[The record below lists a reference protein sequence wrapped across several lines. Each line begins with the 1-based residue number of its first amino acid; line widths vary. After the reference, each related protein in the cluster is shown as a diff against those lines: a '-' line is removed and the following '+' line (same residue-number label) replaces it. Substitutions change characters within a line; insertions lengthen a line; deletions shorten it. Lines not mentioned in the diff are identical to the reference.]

1 MELEFAGRFLVW
13 IISIL
18 VPAVVLHLHLHR
30 RKTISRQRLP
40 PGPRGWPVFGNMF
53 DLGEMPHKTLMGLKR
68 QYGSVVWLRLG
79 SINTV
84 VVLTAKAAAELFKN
98 HDVAFAD
105 RTITEVMTAQSYEKG
120 SLALAPYGTYWRVM
134 KRIMTVE
141 MLVTKRINET
151 VPVRRK
157 CADVLLTWIENE
169 TTVGGSS
176 VAVARFVFLSLF
188 NMLGNLILSRD
199 LVDPESRIGSEFFTA
214 MMGLMEWGGHPNI
227 VDVFP
232 CLRWLDPQG
241 LKRKMN
247 RDLGNTYE
255 IVSGFLKERMKE
267 REAEGAESRKKDFLE
282 VLLNFEGNGKD
293 EPQTLS
299 EHELIIIIMEIFL
312 AGSETT
318 SSSIEWAM
326 TELLLK
332 PETMDKAKAE
342 LAQVVGPNR
351 KFEESDIDNCKYLQA
366 IIKETLR
373 LHPPIP
379 FLVPR
384 KAIHD
389 TEFMGYHIPQN
400 TQLFI
405 NVCAIGRDPECWGN
419 PSSFRPE
426 RFLNL
431 KTEYKGHH
439 FELIPFGAGR
449 RICAGIPL
457 AHRMLHLVL
466 GSLLH
471 AFDWG
476 IDRDFDDDIR
486 DTRERMGV
494 TVRKLKPLRAI
505 ARKSQLN

>member
-30 RKTISRQRLP
+30 RKTISGQRLP

-98 HDVAFAD
+98 HDVVFAD

-151 VPVRRK
+151 VSVRRK

-169 TTVGGSS
+169 TTAGGSS

-199 LVDPESRIGSEFFTA
+199 LVDPESRMGSEFFTA

-232 CLRWLDPQG
+232 CLRWFDPQG

-267 REAEGAESRKKDFLE
+267 REAEGAESSRKKDFLE

-299 EHELIIIIMEIFL
+299 EHELIIIIMVRFD
-312 AGSETT
+312 
-318 SSSIEWAM
+318 
-326 TELLLK
+326 LK
-332 PETMDKAKAE
+332 
-342 LAQVVGPNR
+342 LC
-351 KFEESDIDNCKYLQA
+351 FYLC
-366 IIKETLR
+366 LC
-373 LHPPIP
+373 
-379 FLVPR
+379 V
-384 KAIHD
+384 
-389 TEFMGYHIPQN
+389 
-400 TQLFI
+400 
-405 NVCAIGRDPECWGN
+405 
-419 PSSFRPE
+419 
-426 RFLNL
+426 
-431 KTEYKGHH
+431 
-439 FELIPFGAGR
+439 
-449 RICAGIPL
+449 
-457 AHRMLHLVL
+457 
-466 GSLLH
+466 
-471 AFDWG
+471 
-476 IDRDFDDDIR
+476 
-486 DTRERMGV
+486 
-494 TVRKLKPLRAI
+494 
-505 ARKSQLN
+505 